1 MRPQLEHGGDYMQQ
15 NVDNQTPHTSAR
27 NIRPQL
33 EHGGD
38 YMQQNV
44 NNQTQFY
51 QMRVAC
57 ANNQT
62 QDTAYVYASLGYAA

>member
-1 MRPQLEHGGDYMQQ
+1 MQQ
-15 NVDNQTPHTSAR
+15 IVNNQTPHTSAR